1 MTSRPLLSVFSLTGE
16 KNGETTIPS
25 VMNAPLRPD
34 IVQFVHTNLNK
45 NKRQAYAVSIYA
57 GKQVSASSWGTG
69 RAVARIPRV
78 GGGGTSRSGQGACG
92 NMCRGGRMFAPTKT
106 WRRWH
111 RKVNNTQK
119 RYAIASSL
127 AASAI
132 PALIMARGHRIDDVP
147 EIPLIMDD
155 AIQSTKKTAT
165 VKDILASVGALEDVE
180 KASESKKIRS
190 GKGKM
195 RNRRYTLR
203 CGPLIIYNQ
212 DCGVEQA
219 FRNLPGVELCCVTR
233 LNLLQ
238 LAPGG
243 HMGRFCIWSQSAID
257 KLDTIYYDGCMDND
271 TQGTKRL
278 PRATMSNAD
287 LARIINSDEVQSIL
301 NPPKTSHTLHLKK
314 RNPLKNIDALDKLNP
329 YAAASRKA
337 RARCTVERLN
347 KKNELLTKKR
357 EMRKD
362 RKKYK
367 AQGKSFYKNVSE
379 QGSICE
385 NGFNV

>member
-1 MTSRPLLSVFSLTGE
+1 MTSRPLLSIFSLTGE

-57 GKQVSASSWGTG
+57 GKNVSASSWGTG

-78 GGGGTSRSGQGACG
+78 GGGGTSRSGQGAFG

-119 RYAIASSL
+119 RYAVASSL

-132 PALIMARGHRIDDVP
+132 PALVMARGHRIDDVP
-147 EIPLIMDD
+147 EIPLIMDN
-155 AIQSTKKTAT
+155 AIESTKKTSAAR
-165 VKDILASVGALEDVE
+165 DILASVGALEDVE
-180 KASESKKIRS
+180 KVSDSKKIRS

-203 CGPLIIYNQ
+203 RGPLIIYNQ
-212 DCGVEQA
+212 DHGVEQA
-219 FRNLPGVELCCVTR
+219 FRNLPGVDLCCVNR

-257 KLDTIYYDGCMDND
+257 RLDTIYHDDCTIKD
-271 TQGTKRL
+271 TQSSKIL
-278 PRATMSNAD
+278 PRAAMLNAD
-287 LARIINSDEVQSIL
+287 LSRIINSDEVQSVI
-301 NPPKTSHTLHLKK
+301 NNAKAGQTMYLKK
-314 RNPLKNIDALDKLNP
+314 RNPLKNIEALEKLNP
-329 YAAASRKA
+329 YAAAARKA
-337 RARCTVERLN
+337 EIRCCVERLS
-347 KKNELLTKKR
+347 KKNNLLAKKR
-357 EMRKD
+357 ETRKE
-362 RKKYK
+362 RKNYK
-367 AQGKSFYKNVSE
+367 AQGKAFYKNVSE

-385 NGFNV
+385 NGFDV